1 MKKIRF
7 VDQTEIEIYNI
18 TQSGDTLVI
27 DILNGDASTLE
38 ETFKDSDNLAV
49 IQYYVDTDL
58 MCAYAKFDQLQ
69 SYAKRMNQVLS
80 VDYTTPNESTE
91 SGFEEVKAD
100 VLTVTLAKLPK
111 IVVVADQTA
120 QNTADIDYI
129 AMETGV
135 NV

>member
-1 MKKIRF
+1 MKKIRL

-18 TQSGDTLVI
+18 TQSGDTLHI
-27 DILNGDASTLE
+27 DILNGNATSLETTFADA
-38 ETFKDSDNLAV
+38 DNLSV

-69 SYAKRMNQVLS
+69 SYIKRMDQVLS
-80 VDYTTPNESTE
+80 VDYTTPDETTD
-91 SGFEEVKAD
+91 SGFAETKAD
-100 VLTVTLAKLPK
+100 VLTITLSKLPK
-111 IVVVADQTA
+111 IVAVANQTD

>member
-1 MKKIRF
+1 M
-7 VDQTEIEIYNI
+7 
-18 TQSGDTLVI
+18 
-27 DILNGDASTLE
+27 
-38 ETFKDSDNLAV
+38 

-69 SYAKRMNQVLS
+69 SYTKRMNQVLS
-80 VDYTTPNESTE
+80 VDYTTPDESTE

-100 VLTVTLAKLPK
+100 VLTITLSKLPE
-111 IVVVADQTA
+111 IVVVADQTE
-120 QNTADIDYI
+120 QNRADIDYI

>member
-1 MKKIRF
+1 MKKIRL

-18 TQSGDTLVI
+18 TQSGDTLQI

-49 IQYYVDTDL
+49 IKYYVDTYL

-69 SYAKRMNQVLS
+69 SYTKRMNQVLS
-80 VDYTTPNESTE
+80 VDYTTPDESTE

-100 VLTVTLAKLPK
+100 VLTITLSKLPE
-111 IVVVADQTA
+111 IVVVADQTE
-120 QNTADIDYI
+120 QNRADIDYI